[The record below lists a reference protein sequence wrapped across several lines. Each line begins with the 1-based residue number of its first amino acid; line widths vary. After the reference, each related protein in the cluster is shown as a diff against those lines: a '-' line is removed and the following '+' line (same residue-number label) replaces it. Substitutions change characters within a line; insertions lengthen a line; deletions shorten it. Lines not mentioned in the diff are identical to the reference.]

1 MHITT
6 GKKLLTSAE
15 YIQLIEQGVLTETDR
30 VELIEGEVVEK
41 MTVGNRHVGRVSR
54 LNHLFIGR
62 FGYLVMVISQSP
74 VLLTDVSMPEPDLVV
89 LQVRDDFYETS
100 YATPHD
106 ILLVVE
112 VADSSLAFD
121 RLRKARLYAAAAV
134 TEYWLIN
141 LRDDVLEVYRQPTP
155 QGYASVAILRRGD
168 RVALAAFPEFE
179 LTVEELVPTGS

>member
-1 MHITT
+1 MHTTT

-15 YIQLIEQGVLTETDR
+15 YIQLIEQGVLTEGDR
-30 VELIEGEVVEK
+30 VELIEGAVVEK
-41 MTVGNRHVGRVSR
+41 MTPGHRHVGRVSR
-54 LNHLFIGR
+54 LTHLFVR
-62 FGYLVMVISQSP
+62 HFGDRVMVSAQSP

-89 LQVRDDFYETS
+89 LHVRDDFYEGS

-112 VADSSLAFD
+112 VADSSLAYD
-121 RLRKARLYAAAAV
+121 RLRKARLYAAAEV

-155 QGYASVAILRRGD
+155 QGYASATILRRGD
-168 RVALAAFPEFE
+168 RVALGASPELE
-179 LTVEELVPTGS
+179 LAVEELVP

>member
-1 MHITT
+1 MHTTT

-15 YIQLIEQGVLTETDR
+15 YIQLIEQGVLTESDR

-41 MTVGNRHVGRVSR
+41 MTVGHRHVGRVSR
-54 LNHLFIGR
+54 LTHLFMGR
-62 FGYLVMVISQSP
+62 LGDRVVVSTQSP

-89 LQVRDDFYETS
+89 LHVRDDFYETR
-100 YATPHD
+100 YATPQD

-121 RLRKARLYAAAAV
+121 RLRKARLYAAAVV

-155 QGYASVAILRRGD
+155 QGYASTTILRRGD
-168 RVALAAFPEFE
+168 RVALAAFPEIE
-179 LTVEELVPTGS
+179 LAVEDLVP

>member
-6 GKKLLTSAE
+6 GRRSLTSAE
-15 YIQLIEQGVLTETDR
+15 YIQLIEQGVLTEGDR

-41 MTVGNRHVGRVSR
+41 MTVGHRHVGRVSR
-54 LNHLFIGR
+54 LTHLFLGR
-62 FGYLVMVISQSP
+62 LGDRVMVSAQSP

-89 LQVRDDFYETS
+89 LRARDDFYETS
-100 YATPHD
+100 YATPDD
-106 ILLVVE
+106 ILLVIE

-134 TEYWLIN
+134 AEYWLIN

-155 QGYASVAILRRGD
+155 QGYASATILRRGD
-168 RVALAAFPEFE
+168 RVALAVFPE
-179 LTVEELVPTGS
+179 LDLAVENLVP